1 MTQFVYTM
9 RRKSLASGDRLGHDR
24 RVDLAAAFAALDLDP
39 DDPADADDV
48 AVLHA
53 LVARRTTAAAR
64 RPVRLSVSGPQ
75 IRRADERCVAGPEV
89 RWSR

>member
-1 MTQFVYTM
+1 M
-9 RRKSLASGDRLGHDR
+9 RSTVLASADRLGHDR

-48 AVLHA
+48 ALLRA
-53 LVARRTTAAAR
+53 LVARRAAAGAR
-64 RPVRLSVSGPQ
+64 RAARPSVSGPQ

-89 RWSR
+89 RWRR